1 MGEGSRGLRESLRGG
16 IDAALADLLSLVRDP
31 EQERRRIARV
41 ARVDLPA
48 RISEQ
53 DTVYFLLLLIPVG
66 GVAAA
71 VAFLVESV
79 RFGRSDAAFTSEW
92 FVVLWASLM
101 LSTIPLWV
109 GTAVLE
115 EWALRRKP
123 FFGLRS
129 YVLGRYQESSDET
142 DGVYKEEERLL
153 EFQPGP

>member
-66 GVAAA
+66 AVAAA

-92 FVVLWASLM
+92 FVE
-101 LSTIPLWV
+101 I
-109 GTAVLE
+109 
-115 EWALRRKP
+115 
-123 FFGLRS
+123 
-129 YVLGRYQESSDET
+129 GRAH
-142 DGVYKEEERLL
+142 V
-153 EFQPGP
+153 